1 MKRSIGLVVF
11 LCKNNIICLII
22 SLIIPLIN
30 LGLASTSSITVWEEG
45 KEYHFLEESAV
56 QVGTND
62 LDSTVSGLRMMTD
75 VKIQVSGNKLVV
87 SLDNVQEAHYS
98 HSYPSGS
105 WPYRLMEEKVKDPK
119 SK

>member
-1 MKRSIGLVVF
+1 MFTSYPVIFSISSIAGL
-11 LCKNNIICLII
+11 
-22 SLIIPLIN
+22 S
-30 LGLASTSSITVWEEG
+30 STSSISIWEEG

-62 LDSTVSGLRMMTD
+62 LDSSASGLRMMSN

-87 SLDNVQEAHYS
+87 SVDNVKEAHYS
-98 HSYPSGS
+98 HSYPRGG
-105 WPYRLMEEKVKDPK
+105 WPYRLMQEKVKDPK